1 MLERLNGGSYE
12 FCEAKIKYIEK
23 AIDIVRNSNKEDIIL
38 IFNDIELLINKNSMV
53 NDIALIWY
61 LKSKLRELNK
71 DLC

>member
-1 MLERLNGGSYE
+1 MNKLEEIIAESGDSLTIS
-12 FCEAKIKYIEK
+12 IEK